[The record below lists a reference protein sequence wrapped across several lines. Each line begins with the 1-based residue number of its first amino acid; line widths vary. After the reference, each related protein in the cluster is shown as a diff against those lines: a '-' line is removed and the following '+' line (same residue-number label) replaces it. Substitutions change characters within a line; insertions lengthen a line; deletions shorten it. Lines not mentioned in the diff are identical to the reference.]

1 MDSDIKDTLEV
12 IIPNAGAIGLSIT
25 DCNEYLTFISLVL
38 AISISLFKLYN
49 WKFKKKT
56 QSELSIREVIAASE
70 LPVYTRAQLQNPQIC
85 QRLFDYLQ
93 AAQQLPAQSAV
104 G

>member
-12 IIPNAGAIGLSIT
+12 VIPNAGAIGLSIT

-49 WKFKKKT
+49 WKSKNK
-56 QSELSIREVIAASE
+56 
-70 LPVYTRAQLQNPQIC
+70 
-85 QRLFDYLQ
+85 
-93 AAQQLPAQSAV
+93 
-104 G
+104 